1 MKIAYFDCFSGV
13 SGDKTLG
20 ALIDLGVPLDV
31 VEEELAKLP
40 LGGYEL
46 EAFPVTKNEIASMR
60 VKVHVFDQRV
70 VRTWTSVRKILEDSD
85 LPETAKERALAIF
98 SDIAEV
104 ESKLHA
110 KPIGNVHF
118 HEVGA
123 VDSIVDIVGTVVAL
137 DHLDVSQCYS
147 SPVPTGTGMV
157 RTEHG
162 VLPIPAPATAEL
174 LRGIPTYSTS
184 IPSELT
190 TPTGAA
196 IMRAIVSHFG
206 EMPLMVPDAVG
217 YGAAKRDLQIPN
229 VLRVIVGEPVHEH
242 AAQEGVVVLE
252 TNIDNTSPEL
262 LGTVMQQALAMGALD
277 VWQTPIFMKKG
288 RSATMLSIMCDP
300 DAEGPFVDLLMHE
313 TNTLGVRTHTVARTV
328 ATREVVKIRSSLGM
342 ARIKVGRY
350 GGSITSVSPEHDDCV
365 RLANK
370 TGLSV
375 KDVHERLKAEATQK
389 LQQSKVEP

>member
-20 ALIDLGVPLDV
+20 ALIDLGVPLEA
-31 VEEELAKLP
+31 VEAELAKVT

-46 EAFPVTKNEIASMR
+46 EAFPTLKNEIGAMR
-60 VKVHVFDQRV
+60 VKVHVSDQKV
-70 VRTWTSVRKILEDSD
+70 VRTWTSVRALLENSGLADSV
-85 LPETAKERALAIF
+85 KERALAIF
-98 SDIAEV
+98 GEIAATEA
-104 ESKLHA
+104 KLHH

-137 DHLDVSQCYS
+137 ENLGVEDCYA

-162 VLPIPAPATAEL
+162 VFPVPAPATIDL

-196 IMRAIVSHFG
+196 ILKVVVSSFG
-206 EMPLMVPDAVG
+206 EMPAMVPEAVG
-217 YGAAKRDLQIPN
+217 YGAAKRDLEIPN
-229 VLRVIVGEPVHEH
+229 VLRVIVGEVVEKHEE
-242 AAQEGVVVLE
+242 QEGVVVLE

-262 LGTVMQQALAMGALD
+262 LGTVMERALEMGALD
-277 VWQTPIFMKKG
+277 VWQTPIHMKKNRAG
-288 RSATMLSIMCDP
+288 TTLSILCEEVME
-300 DAEGPFVDLLMHE
+300 AEFVSLLMSE
-313 TNTLGVRTHTVARTV
+313 TNTLGVRKHVVGRTV
-328 ATREVVKIRSSLGM
+328 ATREVTRIRSSLGM
-342 ARIKVGRY
+342 VRIKVSRYQGRTT
-350 GGSITSVSPEHDDCV
+350 SIAPEHDDCV
-365 RLANK
+365 RIAKK
-370 TGLSV
+370 TGLPV
-375 KDVHERLKAEATQK
+375 KQVHDRVKADAVAKLGPLKD
-389 LQQSKVEP
+389 